1 MQIENL
7 QHLASSFRL
16 VKNHVLIWVVTS
28 TDEDRRTYFC
38 LGAFQQKS

>member
-28 TDEDRRTYFC
+28 TDEDRTYFC